1 MNHTDA
7 LILAAGKG
15 TRMPSPRP
23 KVLQTLLG
31 ETMLSLVTS
40 TLASLPGTRHIFT
53 LTGNEAAM
61 VEAEAARAAASLGR
75 EALCIRQEKQLG
87 TGHALMTAMPFLDGD
102 GHVLV
107 VNGDAPLLTADVL
120 NRFLEK
126 ADGADVAFL
135 SLVLEDA
142 AAYGRVV
149 REKGAVRAIV
159 EAKDFDPSL
168 YGPLKDAHEVN
179 TGIYLF
185 SLPAVRRLLPS
196 LSCDNRGGEYYIT
209 DLVSLGL
216 AAGMDVR
223 GIQAEGAGCDKT
235 ALLGV
240 NTPAEL
246 AVAEELL
253 AERRCGELLASGVIL
268 HAPKSVRVSPL
279 ATVEK
284 GVEITGPCEIL
295 GASVIKSGARI
306 ASHCVLRDAVIDGG
320 VDIREFCHIEKAEVR
335 RGAVIG
341 PYARLRP
348 QALVD
353 EEAHVG
359 NFVEL
364 KKTHLGK
371 GSKANHLTYL
381 GDAEV
386 GPGVNFGAGT
396 ITCNYDGKNKFRTL
410 IGGGCFIGSNTA
422 FVAPVKVG
430 DNALVGAGSVIVED
444 VPAGKLALGR
454 GRQVIKERKRKR
466 DA

>member
-1 MNHTDA
+1 MNSLNA

-31 ETMLSLVTS
+31 ESMLTLVTA
-40 TLASLPGTRHIFT
+40 TLAAMPRVGRVFT
-53 LTGNEAAM
+53 LVGNEADM
-61 VEAEAARAAASLGR
+61 VSAEAARAAERLGIT
-75 EALCIRQEKQLG
+75 ATCIRQEQQLG
-87 TGHALMTAMPFLDGD
+87 TGHALMTAMPHLEGD
-102 GHVLV
+102 GSVLV

-120 NRFLEK
+120 NNFLD
-126 ADGADVAFL
+126 AARGADVAFL
-135 SLVLEDA
+135 SLELEDA
-142 AAYGRVV
+142 AAYGRVM
-149 REKGAVRAIV
+149 RKEGAVRAIV
-159 EAKDFDPSL
+159 EARDFDPAL
-168 YGPLKDAHEVN
+168 YGPIEDAHEVN

-185 SLPAVRRLLPS
+185 SLPSVRRLLPQ

-223 GIQAEGAGCDKT
+223 GIRAEGAGCEKT

-246 AVAEELL
+246 AAAEDILTK
-253 AERRCGELLASGVIL
+253 RRCDELLASGVVL
-268 HAPKSVRVSPL
+268 HAASSVRVSPL
-279 ATVEK
+279 SRVEK
-284 GVEITGPCEIL
+284 GTEIFGPCEIY
-295 GASVIKSGARI
+295 GSSEIRSGARI
-306 ASHCVLRDAVIDGG
+306 LSHCVIRDAVIDGG
-320 VDIREFCHIEKAEVR
+320 VEIREFCHIEKAEVR
-335 RGAVIG
+335 RGALIG

-353 EEAHVG
+353 EDAHVG

-386 GPGVNFGAGT
+386 GSGVNFGAGT
-396 ITCNYDGKNKFRTL
+396 ITCNYDGKNKFRTV
-410 IGGGCFIGSNTA
+410 IGEGCFIGSNTSL
-422 FVAPVKVG
+422 VAPVSVG
-430 DNALVGAGSVIVED
+430 DGALVGAGSVIVED

-454 GRQVIKERKRKR
+454 GRQVIKERRK
-466 DA
+466 

>member
-1 MNHTDA
+1 MESLHS

-23 KVLQTLLG
+23 KVLQALLG
-31 ETMLSLVTS
+31 ESMLALVTA
-40 TLASLPGTRHIFT
+40 TLHSMDRVQDIFT
-53 LTGNEAAM
+53 LVGNEAAM
-61 VEAEAARAAASLGR
+61 VRSEAEAVAARLGR
-75 EALCIRQEKQLG
+75 EARCIEQKEQRG

-107 VNGDAPLLTADVL
+107 VNGDAPLLTAAVL
-120 NRFLEK
+120 NRFLDAAE
-126 ADGADVAFL
+126 GADVAFL
-135 SLVLEDA
+135 SLELEDA
-142 AAYGRVV
+142 ASYGRVV
-149 REKGAVRAIV
+149 REGGVVRAIV
-159 EAKDFDPSL
+159 EAKDFDPAL
-168 YGPLKDAHEVN
+168 YGPLKDAHEIN

-185 SLPAVRRLLPS
+185 SLPAVRTLLPR
-196 LSCDNRGGEYYIT
+196 LSNDNRSGEYYIT

-223 GIQAEGAGCDKT
+223 GIRAEGAGCEAA

-246 AVAEELL
+246 AEAEDLLQARRNAELL
-253 AERRCGELLASGVIL
+253 AGGVIL
-268 HAPKSVRVSPL
+268 HARESIRVSPL
-279 ATVEK
+279 SRVDK
-284 GVEITGPCEIL
+284 GAELCGPCEIYGDSIIEGGVRVL
-295 GASVIKSGARI
+295 
-306 ASHCVLRDAVIDGG
+306 SHCVIRDAVLHDGA
-320 VDIREFCHIEKAEVR
+320 DIREFCHIEGAEVC
-335 RGAVIG
+335 RGAIVG

-381 GDAEV
+381 GDTEV

-396 ITCNYDGKNKFRTL
+396 ITCNYDGVHKHRTV
-410 IGGGCFIGSNTA
+410 IGARCFIGSNTSL
-422 FVAPVKVG
+422 VAPLTVG
-430 DNALVGAGSVIVED
+430 DGALVGAGSVIVKD
-444 VPAGKLALGR
+444 VPAGSLALGR
-454 GRQVIKERKRKR
+454 GRQVIKEFKN
-466 DA
+466 